1 MILGQ
6 LGINMGE
13 KNKYYPFP
21 PTIYTKYEL
30 QMMCL
35 RHEITK
41 ILKSKTRETLAI
53 LVSQMHHR

>member
-53 LVSQMHHR
+53 

>member
-21 PTIYTKYEL
+21 PTIYAKYEL
-30 QMMCL
+30 
-35 RHEITK
+35 HTDDV
-41 ILKSKTRETLAI
+41 SET
-53 LVSQMHHR
+53 